1 MGHAIDFCRFQE
13 KLERAPVDLGGAH
26 QAATTACLQRSC
38 FFQASLLV
46 VLGNIRAFPKFQAP
60 GAFFLLWS
68 HTAAQVYPLQLGLN
82 LLMIVTREA
91 GREAVFL
98 DLVVRAIRHGVHL
111 FALAHHGVVQHHIRF
126 PHGSHVGQVGQV
138 AQNKERTAGHPGH
151 RIKQTTKQTTSQ
163 WVNGMRW
170 DANQGR
176 FRP

>member
-1 MGHAIDFCRFQE
+1 MSR
-13 KLERAPVDLGGAH
+13 
-26 QAATTACLQRSC
+26 
-38 FFQASLLV
+38 
-46 VLGNIRAFPKFQAP
+46 
-60 GAFFLLWS
+60 
-68 HTAAQVYPLQLGLN
+68 

-151 RIKQTTKQTTSQ
+151 PGHRIKQTTKQTTSQ

-176 FRP
+176 FRPLSPNSDPVTTCAYHAGCFWRKVGKRREKSRCRAGP